1 MNNVNEI
8 ESFTFRL
15 SGTHGSNDDN
25 LSSKSSSRREAR
37 ETLHTELSDIHDFVV
52 SDILIVGGTFSA
64 IAGIL
69 RPPEVGTT
77 FYLKSNHGYFGYER
91 DLSPSWWIGF
101 DRKGS
106 SCDLLVVPENTRHLQ
121 CVS

>member
-1 MNNVNEI
+1 MNEI

-25 LSSKSSSRREAR
+25 LSSKSRREAR
-37 ETLHTELSDIHDFVV
+37 ETLHTELPDIHDFVV

-77 FYLKSNHGYFGYER
+77 FYLQNNHGYFGYEKTLR
-91 DLSPSWWIGF
+91 PSWWIGF

-106 SCDLLVVPENTRHLQ
+106 TCDLVVLENTRHVE